1 MLLPPAHLGGLRVF
15 YLERQGPLRSLS
27 TLMEET
33 LAADPGFALVRAAA
47 PERLVTSEGE
57 YAAVVDLQGTLGGA
71 HASDEDEPEDARP
84 VQRSVGAVFGE
95 DFSTWLDVVCVKPEL
110 FAEARALARQLLMSE
125 QLCLG
130 VRRRRFLFA
139 PPSGWH
145 AMADGLIA
153 RFYPPGYP
161 KENAVVTV
169 WPAQPL
175 DSASLGWHEQV
186 LRGVLHP
193 NEPDAE
199 AELGDGPHRLSLS
212 HGLSHG
218 LTGLWSRMR
227 LQGPGGQRR
236 RRTVATFQDR
246 LYGYALTCESPESL
260 AAERQHQVLLAVA
273 SSVQPLPGAQL
284 AGPPAKSSQILK
296 MWGY

>member
-1 MLLPPAHLGGLRVF
+1 MLLPPPHLSGLRVF

-33 LAADPGFALVRAAA
+33 LAADPGFTFGSAATA
-47 PERLVTSEGE
+47 ERLVTGEGE
-57 YAAVVDLQGTLGGA
+57 YAAVIDIQGTLGGA
-71 HASDEDEPEDARP
+71 PAAENGDEGEEEHSRP

-110 FAEARALARQLLMSE
+110 FDEARALARQLLASE

-130 VRRRRFLFA
+130 VRRRRFFFT

-145 AMADGLIA
+145 PMANGLIA

-161 KENAVVTV
+161 RESAVVTV

-175 DSASLGWHEQV
+175 ESAGIGWHEQV
-186 LRGVLHP
+186 LRGTLHP
-193 NEPDAE
+193 NEPDAD
-199 AELGDGPHRLSLS
+199 AELGDGPHRLTSA
-212 HGLSHG
+212 HGLA
-218 LTGLWSRMR
+218 GLWSRVR
-227 LQGPGGQRR
+227 VQTTGGQRR

-246 LYGYALTCESPESL
+246 LYGYALTCESPESIT
-260 AAERQHQVLLAVA
+260 AERQHQVLLAVA
-273 SSVQPLPGAQL
+273 NSVQPIPGAQL

-296 MWGY
+296 MWGS